1 LTATGKIQIK
11 ARDSGAPVVE
21 KLLVEPGPTR
31 TGFGGALVRP
41 APLAEY
47 ADTPA
52 AQLRQAFEEGSWVI
66 KGDPLRMA
74 DAMLDAAGQAS
85 PPLRLILGAEAH
97 AGVSRALESRLAELR
112 NQQQSAAAADFSP
125 EEFSLY

>member
-1 LTATGKIQIK
+1 
-11 ARDSGAPVVE
+11 
-21 KLLVEPGPTR
+21 
-31 TGFGGALVRP
+31 
-41 APLAEY
+41 
-47 ADTPA
+47 
-52 AQLRQAFEEGSWVI
+52 
-66 KGDPLRMA
+66 MA

-125 EEFSLY
+125 EELSLY